1 MRCETGMFPV
11 DESVYGIRDL
21 AGSATEWCA
30 DEWRKEG
37 PPLMSARG
45 SGPFITHEA
54 PNRAA
59 RGGSWFY
66 SSARHMRAT
75 SRANIGYTDRH
86 YDIGFRLA
94 RSYE

>member
-1 MRCETGMFPV
+1 
-11 DESVYGIRDL
+11 
-21 AGSATEWCA
+21 
-30 DEWRKEG
+30 
-37 PPLMSARG
+37 MSARG
-45 SGPFITHEA
+45 NGPSITHEA

-75 SRANIGYTDRH
+75 CRASIGYTDRH